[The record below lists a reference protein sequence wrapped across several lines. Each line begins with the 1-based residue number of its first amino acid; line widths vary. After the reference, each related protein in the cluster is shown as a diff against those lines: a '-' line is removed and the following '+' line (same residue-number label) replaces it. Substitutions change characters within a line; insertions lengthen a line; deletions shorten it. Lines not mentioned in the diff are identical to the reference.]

1 LAVAVIAQAVDTSAG
16 WAPRKNQI
24 VSQKSTYDGPLRSKD
39 WASIVGPYQ
48 KIRRIPPGRVGHF
61 PKEIAYFAARHKLPT
76 DAVYLARIDHQ
87 RRDQLLKYSEYVL
100 LSGNYE
106 LDALYFIDEK
116 YAGIAGAS
124 LDRRRH
130 LFAVIDGYHVIAPDW
145 YAYAKATEPN
155 VKGNA
160 PSAEARTDVGR

>member
-1 LAVAVIAQAVDTSAG
+1 
-16 WAPRKNQI
+16 
-24 VSQKSTYDGPLRSKD
+24 
-39 WASIVGPYQ
+39 
-48 KIRRIPPGRVGHF
+48 
-61 PKEIAYFAARHKLPT
+61 
-76 DAVYLARIDHQ
+76 LARIDHQ